1 MEDLGLRVL
10 DREELEAANLAGK
23 PRGPKT
29 GFLLRDLSYHK
40 GSLKGA
46 IRGSTV
52 NNMIFLIMV
61 T

>member
-1 MEDLGLRVL
+1 ML
-10 DREELEAANLAGK
+10 DREELEAPNLAGK